1 MKKVFFVF
9 AALLLMA
16 AAIPANAAKKG
27 GFDKKNIYVGGA
39 VGYTKT
45 SVTQNADADG
55 QALPAP
61 VTTDGSSIKLVV
73 DFGYDLNKKNSL
85 GAQVGYFSGLAS
97 MGSLDPLNFNEFLLA
112 VGGAYADMTKGD
124 NDVTGL
130 RFAPFIRHILLS
142 NKTFDIFVDGVIGIE
157 SLSIDM
163 DQTDNNGAVTKIG
176 QKYNLLEIVGRPGI
190 ALKLDKNFRIVTRFG
205 SLGYQR
211 LTSSMHVGNT
221 KQDGTVEAS
230 RFGFSAASSGLLIG
244 VEYHF

>member
-16 AAIPANAAKKG
+16 SAIPAQAKKG
-27 GFDKKNIYVGGA
+27 GFNKKNIYVGGA
-39 VGYTKT
+39 IGYTKT

-55 QALPAP
+55 NALPAP

-73 DFGYDLNKKNSL
+73 DLGYDLDKKNSV
-85 GAQVGYFSGLAS
+85 GAQLGYFSGLAS

-112 VGGAYADMTKGD
+112 AGGAYADMTKGD

-142 NKTFDIFVDGVIGIE
+142 NKTFDIFVDAVLGIE

-190 ALKLDKNFRIVTRFG
+190 ALKLDKNFKVVTRLG

-221 KQDGTVEAS
+221 KMDGAVEAS